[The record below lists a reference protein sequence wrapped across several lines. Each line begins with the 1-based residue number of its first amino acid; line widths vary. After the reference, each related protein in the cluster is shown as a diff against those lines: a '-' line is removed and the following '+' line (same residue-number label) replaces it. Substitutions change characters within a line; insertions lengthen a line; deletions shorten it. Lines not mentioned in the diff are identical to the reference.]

1 VKAPRL
7 NDQKEGNINQ
17 YAPLFDRSSP
27 AALTQ
32 LKYEI
37 SYRDWYYT

>member
-1 VKAPRL
+1 MPIAINNFTFERVKAPRL

-27 AALTQ
+27 AALT
-32 LKYEI
+32 
-37 SYRDWYYT
+37 